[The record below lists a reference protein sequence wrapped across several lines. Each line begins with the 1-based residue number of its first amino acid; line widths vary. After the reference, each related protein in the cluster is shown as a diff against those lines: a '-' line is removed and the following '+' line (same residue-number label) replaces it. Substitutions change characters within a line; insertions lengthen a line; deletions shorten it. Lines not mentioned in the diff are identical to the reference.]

1 MAHAWY
7 HALSS
12 ARRHGGRPE
21 DYLSLHNW
29 FDSSKQYLADFR
41 HRALRHHTQGVFE
54 AERVF
59 GSILTN
65 SAGRR
70 VPVRDLAEQH
80 VCEDCGGQVPT
91 LADWLA
97 RIEPAPWML
106 RAARLSAQFAPL
118 TPDAA
123 TGLPETGGATA
134 GRQTGCLPPLS
145 ADDSDGEQTT
155 G

>member
-21 DYLSLHNW
+21 DYLSLHSW

-54 AERVF
+54 AERIF

-70 VPVRDLAEQH
+70 VPARDLAEQH

-97 RIEPAPWML
+97 RIEPAPWMS
-106 RAARLSAQFAPL
+106 RAARLSTQFAPFM
-118 TPDAA
+118 PDASA
-123 TGLPETGGATA
+123 GRLEAGRATA
-134 GRQTGCLPPLS
+134 SPEAGGMPPLS
-145 ADDSDGEQTT
+145 TNDSDGEQTT

>member
-21 DYLSLHNW
+21 DYLSLHSW

-41 HRALRHHTQGVFE
+41 HRALRHHTQGLFE
-54 AERVF
+54 AERIF
-59 GSILTN
+59 GSTLTN

-80 VCEDCGGQVPT
+80 VREDCGGQVPT
-91 LADWLA
+91 LADWLG
-97 RIEPAPWML
+97 RIEPAPWMI
-106 RAARLSAQFAPL
+106 RPARLSVPFAPSP
-118 TPDAA
+118 PDAPIGVLEA
-123 TGLPETGGATA
+123 ESAAGSPEAGGM
-134 GRQTGCLPPLS
+134 PPLS
-145 ADDSDGEQTT
+145 TNDSDGEQTS